1 MANLLKELTGEEKK
15 EEKKKC
21 RLDTS
26 RLNVTENKDQGLEC
40 VVQHDDVGGS
50 KLRRNSATRFK
61 AREVEERED
70 LGKMTGFILEAQK
83 DGLDM

>member
-15 EEKKKC
+15 KKKS

-40 VVQHDDVGGS
+40 VVQHNDVG
-50 KLRRNSATRFK
+50 RFK
-61 AREVEERED
+61 V
-70 LGKMTGFILEAQK
+70 
-83 DGLDM
+83 

>member
-15 EEKKKC
+15 EEEKS

-40 VVQHDDVGGS
+40 VVQHDDVG
-50 KLRRNSATRFK
+50 RFK
-61 AREVEERED
+61 V
-70 LGKMTGFILEAQK
+70 
-83 DGLDM
+83 